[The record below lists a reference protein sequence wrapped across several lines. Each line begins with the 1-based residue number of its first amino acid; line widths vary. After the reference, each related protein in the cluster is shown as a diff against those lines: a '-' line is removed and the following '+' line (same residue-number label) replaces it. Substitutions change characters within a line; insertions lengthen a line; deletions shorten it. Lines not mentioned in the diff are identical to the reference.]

1 MSMLTPPGMGGKY
14 RITGN
19 TYPRM
24 RRPRHRRKLV
34 LSVTAAV
41 VALGLAGWGTL
52 QIVDVFTGGNKQAN
66 AADRPKVCP
75 SPSATAAA
83 KVLPKPAAIKVNI
96 YNATPRSGLAK
107 AAADEL
113 KKRGFAIGKVDN
125 APAAYDKKV
134 PGAGMLLGGPA
145 AMNGSFPV
153 LATQPAGGR
162 TEDRRPQDGRRR
174 SDHRYEVQG
183 VQHPRGGG
191 DGAHGPHEARPGT
204 VLLLRPQDGRG
215 GGTEPGSP
223 GPADGKAPGQ
233 SAVPYIR
240 SPASPSPGTM

>member
-1 MSMLTPPGMGGKY
+1 MGGKY

-52 QIVDVFTGGNKQAN
+52 QIVDVFTGGDKQAN
-66 AADRPKVCP
+66 AADRPKACP

-113 KKRGFAIGKVDN
+113 KKRGFAIGKVGN

-134 PGAGMLLGGPA
+134 PGTGMLLGGPVA
-145 AMNGSFPV
+145 VNGSFPV
-153 LATQPAGGR
+153 LATQLPGAAQKTDARRTADIDLIIGTKFKAFSTPAAA
-162 TEDRRPQDGRRR
+162 T
-174 SDHRYEVQG
+174 
-183 VQHPRGGG
+183 
-191 DGAHGPHEARPGT
+191 AALT
-204 VLLLRPQDGRG
+204 AL
-215 GGTEPGSP
+215 TK
-223 GPADGKAPGQ
+223 PAPAP
-233 SAVPYIR
+233 S
-240 SPASPSPGTM
+240 SC

>member
-1 MSMLTPPGMGGKY
+1 MGGKY

-52 QIVDVFTGGNKQAN
+52 QVIDVFTGGDGQAN
-66 AADRPKVCP
+66 AAGKPKACP
-75 SPSATAAA
+75 SRSASTPA
-83 KVLPKPAAIKVNI
+83 KILPKPAAIKVNI

-134 PGAGMLLGGPA
+134 PGTGMLLGGPK
-145 AMNGSFPV
+145 AMNDSFSV
-153 LATQPAGGR
+153 LATQLPGATQKTDTRKTADIDLIIGTKFKAFSTPAAAA
-162 TEDRRPQDGRRR
+162 T
-174 SDHRYEVQG
+174 
-183 VQHPRGGG
+183 
-191 DGAHGPHEARPGT
+191 ALTALT
-204 VLLLRPQDGRG
+204 
-215 GGTEPGSP
+215 
-223 GPADGKAPGQ
+223 AP
-233 SAVPYIR
+233 
-240 SPASPSPGTM
+240 SPAPSSC

>member
-1 MSMLTPPGMGGKY
+1 MGGKY

-52 QIVDVFTGGNKQAN
+52 QVIDVFTGGDGQAN
-66 AADRPKVCP
+66 AAGKPKACP
-75 SPSATAAA
+75 SPSASTPA

-134 PGAGMLLGGPA
+134 LGTGMLLGGPK
-145 AMNGSFPV
+145 AMNDSFPV
-153 LATQPAGGR
+153 LATQLPGAAQKTDTRKTADIDLIIGTKFKAFSTPAAAA
-162 TEDRRPQDGRRR
+162 T
-174 SDHRYEVQG
+174 
-183 VQHPRGGG
+183 
-191 DGAHGPHEARPGT
+191 ALTALT
-204 VLLLRPQDGRG
+204 
-215 GGTEPGSP
+215 
-223 GPADGKAPGQ
+223 AP
-233 SAVPYIR
+233 
-240 SPASPSPGTM
+240 SPAPSSC

>member
-34 LSVTAAV
+34 LSVASAV

-52 QIVDVFTGGNKQAN
+52 QIVDVFTGGDGQAN
-66 AADRPKVCP
+66 AAGRPKACP
-75 SPSATAAA
+75 SPKAPAPA
-83 KVLPKPAAIKVNI
+83 KALPKPAAIKVNI

-113 KKRGFAIGKVDN
+113 RKRGFAIGKVDN

-134 PGAGMLLGGPA
+134 PGAGMLLGGPT

-153 LATQPAGGR
+153 LTTQLPGITQKTDARRTADVDLIIGTKFKAFSTPA
-162 TEDRRPQDGRRR
+162 
-174 SDHRYEVQG
+174 
-183 VQHPRGGG
+183 
-191 DGAHGPHEARPGT
+191 AA
-204 VLLLRPQDGRG
+204 
-215 GGTEPGSP
+215 
-223 GPADGKAPGQ
+223 A
-233 SAVPYIR
+233 SALTALTKP
-240 SPASPSPGTM
+240 SPAPAPSC